1 MVPKE
6 GLILFKAVQMLTELN
21 LGSIEHSQVTLV
33 KKKLQWMSSF
43 WIRSCWPGFF
53 SWIEI
58 QTS

>member
-21 LGSIEHSQVTLV
+21 LGSIEHNQVTLV
-33 KKKLQWMSSF
+33 KKKLQWVSSF

-53 SWIEI
+53 S
-58 QTS
+58 